1 MLGSHPN
8 IFGSNVHIFTINIT
22 KIVYDKEKHLKDQ
35 KDVKSSCTPY
45 MWRQQVNRKRIC

>member
-8 IFGSNVHIFTINIT
+8 IFDSNIHIFTINIT

-35 KDVKSSCTPY
+35 KDIVGNPHALHICGD
-45 MWRQQVNRKRIC
+45 NR